1 MIPPLKTSPKTKELL
16 IAGIQLAYKVVK
28 EVSDMAG
35 HKLRNLVSILME
47 SPLYLTLPVEERLSL
62 ITRLTGSY
70 PFLFEDRDDE
80 MEIGYESSWA
90 GINHIH

>member
-1 MIPPLKTSPKTKELL
+1 
-16 IAGIQLAYKVVK
+16 
-28 EVSDMAG
+28 MAG
-35 HKLRNLVSILME
+35 HRTRTLVSILME

-70 PFLFEDRDDE
+70 PFLFEERDDE

-90 GINHIH
+90 GIKDVH